1 MKVQKNKIVMI
12 VILLSVVLF
21 IVGYSIIT
29 FGKQEEDSLED
40 KQPPVPQLEKDP
52 EQYTTKME
60 ALDHLEEERIEH
72 IPEVYNEDLFDTT
85 GTYREDQLAYEK
97 QQLIDSVYQQYSD
110 NSRIRQAGN
119 NTSTLNPSQ
128 NTLEEEKQLEQLEEL
143 GLEHQLFFAANGV
156 NTVSKMKGRTDEII
170 PVSVD
175 GEQKIST
182 NERLSLR
189 LGKKSW
195 IGGKQ
200 YLKNTPI
207 YATVNFAPNRTLL
220 KITHIQEKEVQLNA
234 FDLQDGGEGVYL
246 KNSFQQEAT
255 REVLDQTVGS
265 INIPTVPQVSGL
277 KNLFR
282 RNNRNV
288 KVTILDQYQMNL
300 KPVKQ

>member
-1 MKVQKNKIVMI
+1 
-12 VILLSVVLF
+12 
-21 IVGYSIIT
+21 
-29 FGKQEEDSLED
+29 
-40 KQPPVPQLEKDP
+40 
-52 EQYTTKME
+52 
-60 ALDHLEEERIEH
+60 
-72 IPEVYNEDLFDTT
+72 
-85 GTYREDQLAYEK
+85 
-97 QQLIDSVYQQYSD
+97 
-110 NSRIRQAGN
+110 
-119 NTSTLNPSQ
+119 
-128 NTLEEEKQLEQLEEL
+128 LEEEKQLEQLEEL

-156 NTVSKMKGRTDEII
+156 NTLSTMKGRTDEII